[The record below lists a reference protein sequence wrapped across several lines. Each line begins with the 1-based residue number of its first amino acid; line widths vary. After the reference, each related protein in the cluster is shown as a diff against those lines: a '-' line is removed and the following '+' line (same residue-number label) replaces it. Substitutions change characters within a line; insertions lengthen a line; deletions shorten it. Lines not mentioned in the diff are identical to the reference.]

1 MRDSGAIYGG
11 EMSAHHYF
19 KDFSYCDSGMI
30 PWLMI
35 WELISKS
42 NFSLSELISERKSR
56 FLSSGEINFT
66 VSDPANCIEMVNNL
80 FVGVAETIDKL
91 DGLSM
96 SLKLGDLISESPTL
110 SRLFV

>member
-1 MRDSGAIYGG
+1 MDVVSKFGGQAVLSKTGHAFVKKTMRDSGAIYGG

-80 FVGVAETIDKL
+80 FAEL
-91 DGLSM
+91 
-96 SLKLGDLISESPTL
+96 
-110 SRLFV
+110 